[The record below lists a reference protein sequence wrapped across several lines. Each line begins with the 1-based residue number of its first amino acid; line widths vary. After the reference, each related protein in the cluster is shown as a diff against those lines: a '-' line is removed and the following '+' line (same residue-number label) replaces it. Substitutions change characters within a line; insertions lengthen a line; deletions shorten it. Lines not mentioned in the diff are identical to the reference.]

1 MNQIILLF
9 FERIA
14 RRKASFVLVI
24 CIAFLFTLFNN
35 ELLMTSIYLLFF
47 EVFGISYGINSDIDW
62 KMAEKNKT
70 SREIE
75 RLPAFLI

>member
-1 MNQIILLF
+1 M
-9 FERIA
+9 
-14 RRKASFVLVI
+14 VLVI

-35 ELLMTSIYLLFF
+35 ELLMTSICLHFF

-62 KMAEKNKT
+62 TYNLDSKMVVQNNA

>member
-1 MNQIILLF
+1 M
-9 FERIA
+9 
-14 RRKASFVLVI
+14 VLVI

-62 KMAEKNKT
+62 KMAERNKT

>member
-1 MNQIILLF
+1 M
-9 FERIA
+9 
-14 RRKASFVLVI
+14 VLVI

-62 KMAEKNKT
+62 KMAEQNKT